1 MAKISSVQRETYR
14 KVRRV
19 STQTLNREWPLAL
32 FILSCLF
39 NLNCF
44 NPNIK
49 SGVASGPNVHEVEVP
64 DEVAK
69 LSGDELF
76 KKLVEIDE
84 VKKIIKT

>member
-1 MAKISSVQRETYR
+1 
-14 KVRRV
+14 
-19 STQTLNREWPLAL
+19 
-32 FILSCLF
+32 
-39 NLNCF
+39 
-44 NPNIK
+44 
-49 SGVASGPNVHEVEVP
+49 VASGPNVHEVEVP